1 MLTWTKNCFLVAG
14 PIVNQEPTFI
24 MTDTKLYVSIE
35 TLSTQDNVKLLK
47 QLESGFKRTIN
58 GNKYQSKVTQQTL
71 NRNFDFLIDPR
82 FQRVIGLLLYYLKI

>member
-14 PIVNQEPTFI
+14 PIVNQEPIFI